1 MKIEYPIC
9 PVLFKGVK
17 RYITDVQ
24 HFFGK
29 QFVLNNYHKHFFISL
44 ALTIPSMFI
53 LDRLFDLQDTGTFFH
68 LFVGGFGGY
77 FVNGV
82 KEWFYSR
89 KYNAPWDQTDIH
101 MGSYGGVI
109 GALIY
114 LFL

>member
-1 MKIEYPIC
+1 MKIECPIC
-9 PVLFKGVK
+9 PVLVEGVK
-17 RYITDVQ
+17 KYITDLQ
-24 HFFGK
+24 FFFKK
-29 QFVLNNYHKHFFISL
+29 QFILNNYHKHFFISL

-53 LDRLFDLQDTGTFFH
+53 LDTLFNLKDTGIFFH

-82 KEWFYSR
+82 REWFYGR